1 MTFEVKDIAGLQP
14 VAAHVQTLLK
24 TYPVACF
31 YGQLGAG
38 KTTFIKQLCVML
50 GVTDNISSP
59 TYPII
64 NEYSTLSGQPVFHMD
79 LYRLDSEEAA
89 VRIGLEEYLES
100 GNICLIEWADNF
112 ESLLPEQH
120 IKIFIRK
127 LEDDIRSIDIRT
139 SFP

>member
-1 MTFEVKDIAGLQP
+1 MTFEVKDIAGLQT

-64 NEYSTLSGQPVFHMD
+64 NEYSTLSGRPVFHMD

>member
-1 MTFEVKDIAGLQP
+1 
-14 VAAHVQTLLK
+14 
-24 TYPVACF
+24 F

-64 NEYSTLSGQPVFHMD
+64 NEYSTLSGRPVFHMD

>member
-1 MTFEVKDIAGLQP
+1 MTFEVKDIAGLHP

-64 NEYSTLSGQPVFHMD
+64 NEYSTLSGRPVFHMD